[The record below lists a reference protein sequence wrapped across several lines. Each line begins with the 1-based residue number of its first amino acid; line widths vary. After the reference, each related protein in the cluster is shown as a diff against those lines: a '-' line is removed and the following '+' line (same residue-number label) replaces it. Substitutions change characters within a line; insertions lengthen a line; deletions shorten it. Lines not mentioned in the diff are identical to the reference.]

1 MKHLFF
7 ASREDGGSET
17 VPPAALWVSFLATS
31 AFICFLAIGAFLA
44 LEYNWNW
51 SLIYQYRE
59 KFIDGWLLTI
69 GISVVSL
76 VFACLIGTLSA
87 FSFRT
92 QFLPL
97 RYFFKIY
104 VEVTRGTP
112 LLVQVLIIFYVFAD
126 AVNLQNRFVVGVLV
140 LSLFSGAYVS
150 EIFRAGIE
158 SVGRS
163 QLLSAKAIGFTSYQ
177 TFRYVIFP
185 QALRR
190 SLPAL
195 AGQFA
200 NLIKD
205 SSLLSIIAIS
215 EFTLNAQE
223 VNTVTLNSF
232 ESFFPLAVGYLLLT
246 LPIFYLS
253 RKMEETLSFDT

>member
-1 MKHLFF
+1 VNALFF
-7 ASREDGGSET
+7 AKPQGDSSIRVT
-17 VPPAALWVSFLATS
+17 APARAASFLAAIFGIAAL
-31 AFICFLAIGAFLA
+31 AFAAFA
-44 LEYNWNW
+44 SLEYQWNW
-51 SLIYQYRE
+51 SQVYRYKA
-59 KFIDGWLLTI
+59 KFVDGWLLTV
-69 GISVVSL
+69 GISSVSL
-76 VFACLIGTLSA
+76 LLSCLIGGLSVL
-87 FSFRT
+87 SCRSR
-92 QFLPL
+92 FLPL
-97 RYFFKIY
+97 RYAAKVYI
-104 VEVTRGTP
+104 ETTRGTP
-112 LLVQVLIIFYVFAD
+112 LLVQLLILFYVFAD
-126 AVNLQNRFVVGVLV
+126 AVNLQDRFTVGVLV

-163 QLLSAKAIGFTSYQ
+163 QLLSAKAIGLSPYQ
-177 TFRYVIFP
+177 SFRYVVCP

-223 VNTVTLNSF
+223 VNSATLSSF
-232 ESFFPLAVGYLLLT
+232 ESFLPLAVGYLMLT
-246 LPIFYLS
+246 LPIFHLS
-253 RKMEETLSFDT
+253 RRLEESLSFET

>member
-1 MKHLFF
+1 MRDLFVQDRNAASSLGRRLGVLLSFAIALSFLCLLGLAAF
-7 ASREDGGSET
+7 ASLD
-17 VPPAALWVSFLATS
+17 
-31 AFICFLAIGAFLA
+31 
-44 LEYNWNW
+44 YNWNW
-51 SLIYQYRE
+51 ETIHEYRG
-59 KFIDGWLLTI
+59 KFIDGWLVT
-69 GISVVSL
+69 VAVSTVAL
-76 VFACLIGTLSA
+76 LASCLIGGISA
-87 FSFRT
+87 LASKSSI
-92 QFLPL
+92 LPL
-97 RYFFKIY
+97 RYLFRIY

-112 LLVQVLIIFYVFAD
+112 LLVQILMIFYVFAD
-126 AVNLQNRFVVGVLV
+126 AVHLENRYVVGVLI

-158 SVGRS
+158 SVGSS
-163 QLLSAKAIGFTSYQ
+163 QLLSAKSIGFTPYQ
-177 TFRYVIFP
+177 TFRYVVFP
-185 QALRR
+185 QALRS

-223 VNTVTLNSF
+223 INSLTLSSF
-232 ESFFPLAVGYLLLT
+232 ESFFPLAVGYLVLT

-253 RKMEETLSFDT
+253 RHLEKRLAFDS

>member
-1 MKHLFF
+1 MRRLLFQDTDNDSAAVSLLAKAVSGALALSLVCLLALAAF
-7 ASREDGGSET
+7 AS
-17 VPPAALWVSFLATS
+17 
-31 AFICFLAIGAFLA
+31 
-44 LEYNWNW
+44 LEYHWNW
-51 SLIYQYRE
+51 SAVFNYKK

-69 GISVVSL
+69 QISSASL
-76 VFACLIGTLSA
+76 VVACLIGGLSA
-87 FSFRT
+87 LAARSRI
-92 QFLPL
+92 LPL
-97 RYFFKIY
+97 RYLFKLY
-104 VEVTRGTP
+104 VEGTRGTP
-112 LLVQVLIIFYVFAD
+112 LLVQILLIFYVFAD
-126 AVNLQNRFVVGVLV
+126 AAHLENRYVVGVLV

-158 SVGRS
+158 SIGSS
-163 QLLSAKAIGFTSYQ
+163 QLLSAKAIGFTPYQ
-177 TFRYVIFP
+177 TFRYIIFP

-205 SSLLSIIAIS
+205 SSLLSIIAIE

-223 VNTVTLNSF
+223 VNTSTLSTF
-232 ESFFPLAVGYLLLT
+232 ESFFPLAVGYLILT

-253 RKMEETLSFDT
+253 RHLERKLAFDS

>member
-1 MKHLFF
+1 MKGFLIQDRNNPRSSGH
-7 ASREDGGSET
+7 
-17 VPPAALWVSFLATS
+17 ALGVLVSFGIALSFVCLLALA
-31 AFICFLAIGAFLA
+31 AFISLD
-44 LEYNWNW
+44 YNWNW
-51 SLIYQYRE
+51 DAAYKYRT
-59 KFIDGWLLTI
+59 KFIEGWLVTV
-69 GISVVSL
+69 GVSSAAL
-76 VFACLIGTLSA
+76 VASCLIGGISA
-87 FSFRT
+87 IATKSH
-92 QFLPL
+92 FLPL
-97 RYFFKIY
+97 RYLFKIY

-112 LLVQVLIIFYVFAD
+112 LLVQMLMIFYVFAD
-126 AVNLQNRFVVGVLV
+126 AIHLENRYVVGILI

-158 SVGRS
+158 SVGSS
-163 QLLSAKAIGFTSYQ
+163 QLLSAKSIGFTPLQ
-177 TFRYVIFP
+177 TFRFVVFP

-223 VNTVTLNSF
+223 VNTSTLSAF
-232 ESFFPLAVGYLLLT
+232 ESFFPLAIGYLILT
-246 LPIFYLS
+246 LPIFHLS
-253 RKMEETLSFDT
+253 RYLEKRLAFDS

>member
-1 MKHLFF
+1 MRALLFERNEKG
-7 ASREDGGSET
+7 ASGLGPLA
-17 VPPAALWVSFLATS
+17 VGVSFTIALSFVCLLAFA
-31 AFICFLAIGAFLA
+31 AFSS

-51 SLIYQYRE
+51 SSVFKYKT
-59 KFIDGWLLTI
+59 KFIEGWKITVWLSVASLFVSCIIGGLTALAAR
-69 GISVVSL
+69 SS
-76 VFACLIGTLSA
+76 
-87 FSFRT
+87 
-92 QFLPL
+92 FLPL
-97 RYFFKIY
+97 RYLFKIY
-104 VEVTRGTP
+104 VETTRGTP
-112 LLVQVLIIFYVFAD
+112 LLVQILLIFYVFAD
-126 AVNLQNRFVVGVLV
+126 AAHIDNRYVVGVLV

-158 SVGRS
+158 SVGSS
-163 QLLSAKAIGFTSYQ
+163 QLLSAKAIGFTQYQ
-177 TFRYVIFP
+177 TFRYVVFP

-223 VNTVTLNSF
+223 VNTSTLNAF
-232 ESFFPLAVGYLLLT
+232 ESFFPLAIGYLLLT

-253 RKMEETLSFDT
+253 RQLEKQLSFDS

>member
-1 MKHLFF
+1 MRSLLFQDKENDSTGIGPLAKAVSFSLAFSFLCLLAMAAF
-7 ASREDGGSET
+7 ASLD
-17 VPPAALWVSFLATS
+17 
-31 AFICFLAIGAFLA
+31 
-44 LEYNWNW
+44 YNWNW
-51 SLIYQYRE
+51 AAVYKYKT
-59 KFIDGWLLTI
+59 KFIEGWLVTI
-69 GISVVSL
+69 QVSSASL
-76 VFACLIGTLSA
+76 LIACLIGGLSA
-87 FSFRT
+87 LADRSV
-92 QFLPL
+92 FLPL
-97 RYFFKIY
+97 RYLFKIY
-104 VEVTRGTP
+104 VEGTRGTP
-112 LLVQVLIIFYVFAD
+112 LLVQILLIFYVFAD
-126 AVNLQNRFVVGVLV
+126 AAHLENRYVVGVLV

-158 SVGRS
+158 SVGSS
-163 QLLSAKAIGFTSYQ
+163 QRLSAKAIGFTPYQ
-177 TFRYVIFP
+177 TFRYIIFP

-223 VNTVTLNSF
+223 VNTSTLSTF
-232 ESFFPLAVGYLLLT
+232 ESFFPLAIGYLILT

-253 RKMEETLSFDT
+253 RQLEKQLAFDS

>member
-1 MKHLFF
+1 MKGLLIQEGDQPNQPTRNLGVVLSFALALSFLCLLAFAAF
-7 ASREDGGSET
+7 ASLD
-17 VPPAALWVSFLATS
+17 
-31 AFICFLAIGAFLA
+31 
-44 LEYNWNW
+44 YNWNW
-51 SLIYQYRE
+51 SSVYKYRT
-59 KFIDGWLLTI
+59 KFIEGWLVTV
-69 GISVVSL
+69 GVSAAAL
-76 VFACLIGTLSA
+76 ITSCLIGGISA
-87 FSFRT
+87 LATRSR
-92 QFLPL
+92 FLPL
-97 RYFFKIY
+97 RYLFKIY

-112 LLVQVLIIFYVFAD
+112 LLVQMLMIFYVFAD
-126 AVNLQNRFVVGVLV
+126 AIHLENRYIVGILI

-158 SVGRS
+158 SVGSS
-163 QLLSAKAIGFTSYQ
+163 QLLSAKSIGFTPYQ
-177 TFRYVIFP
+177 TFRYVVFP

-223 VNTVTLNSF
+223 VNTSTLSAF
-232 ESFFPLAVGYLLLT
+232 ESFFPLAIGYLILT
-246 LPIFYLS
+246 LPIFHLS
-253 RKMEETLSFDT
+253 RRLEKQLAFDS

>member
-1 MKHLFF
+1 MIALLLKPKGQSPEYPKPL
-7 ASREDGGSET
+7 
-17 VPPAALWVSFLATS
+17 AAAVSFLLALSFFCTLAFAAFAT
-31 AFICFLAIGAFLA
+31 

-51 SLIYQYRE
+51 EAVLKYKT
-59 KFIDGWLLTI
+59 KFIEGWFVTVFISTI
-69 GISVVSL
+69 ALVVSC
-76 VFACLIGTLSA
+76 FIGGLA
-87 FSFRT
+87 ALGGNAR
-92 QFLPL
+92 FLPL

-104 VEVTRGTP
+104 VELTRGTP
-112 LLVQVLIIFYVFAD
+112 LLVQMLLIFYVFAD
-126 AVNLQNRFVVGVLV
+126 AIHLENRYVVGIAV
-140 LSLFSGAYVS
+140 LSLFSGAYVA

-158 SVGRS
+158 SVGSS
-163 QLLSAKAIGFTSYQ
+163 QLLSAKSIGFTPGQ

-205 SSLLSIIAIS
+205 SSLLSIIAIG

-223 VNTVTLNSF
+223 VNTSTLSAF
-232 ESFFPLAVGYLLLT
+232 ESFFPLALGYLLLT
-246 LPIFYLS
+246 LPIFALS
-253 RKMEETLSFDT
+253 RQLEKQFAFDS

>member
-1 MKHLFF
+1 MSFSIAFSFICLLAMAAF
-7 ASREDGGSET
+7 AS
-17 VPPAALWVSFLATS
+17 
-31 AFICFLAIGAFLA
+31 

-51 SLIYQYRE
+51 ASVFKYKA
-59 KFIDGWLLTI
+59 KFIEGWFVTI
-69 GISVVSL
+69 KVSSVSL
-76 VFACLIGTLSA
+76 VVSCLIGGLSA
-87 FSFRT
+87 MAVRSR
-92 QFLPL
+92 FLPL
-97 RYFFKIY
+97 RYLFKIY
-104 VEVTRGTP
+104 VEATRGTP
-112 LLVQVLIIFYVFAD
+112 LLVQILLIFYVFAD
-126 AVNLQNRFVVGVLV
+126 AAHIENRYVVGVLV

-158 SVGRS
+158 SVGS
-163 QLLSAKAIGFTSYQ
+163 TQLLSAKAIGFSPYQ
-177 TFRYVIFP
+177 TFRYVVFP

-223 VNTVTLNSF
+223 VNTSTLNAF
-232 ESFFPLAVGYLLLT
+232 ESFFPLAIGYLILT
-246 LPIFYLS
+246 LPVFYLS
-253 RKMEETLSFDT
+253 RNLEKQLTFDS